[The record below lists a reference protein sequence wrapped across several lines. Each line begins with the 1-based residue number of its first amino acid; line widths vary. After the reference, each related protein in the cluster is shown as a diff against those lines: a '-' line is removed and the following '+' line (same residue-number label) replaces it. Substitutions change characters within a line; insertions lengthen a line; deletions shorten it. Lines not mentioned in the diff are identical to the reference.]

1 MKKLEAFSN
10 LFQLGV
16 VVVVDVAD
24 VDVADG
30 LELDA
35 SDAFHDGT
43 FGFSSVLD
51 AAAVVVD
58 VEVIVDD
65 DDGELPYDDVLPL
78 PEHQSQSLL
87 SIKLPFQASNG
98 VGDFSISPS
107 TNDFLLF
114 EGSKFVKRNS

>member
-43 FGFSSVLD
+43 FGFSSVFD

-65 DDGELPYDDVLPL
+65 DDGELPYDDVLP
-78 PEHQSQSLL
+78 
-87 SIKLPFQASNG
+87 
-98 VGDFSISPS
+98 
-107 TNDFLLF
+107 
-114 EGSKFVKRNS
+114 